1 MNKIKRISMQLLE
14 KHGDMFGVDF
24 DKNKDVLNK
33 IAVLRS
39 KNLRNEV
46 AGYITGYVRS
56 GTDHKERVQEETE
69 GESEESEEES
79 ES

>member
-1 MNKIKRISMQLLE
+1 MNRIKRISMQLME
-14 KHGDMFGVDF
+14 KHGDMFTIDF

-46 AGYITGYVRS
+46 AGYITGYMRS
-56 GTDHKERVQEETE
+56 GTDHKQQVQEETE
-69 GESEESEEES
+69 SEEEES

>member
-46 AGYITGYVRS
+46 AGYITGYMRS
-56 GTDHKERVQEETE
+56 DTDHKERVQEETE
-69 GESEESEEES
+69 SESEEES

>member
-1 MNKIKRISMQLLE
+1 ME
-14 KHGDMFGVDF
+14 KHGDMFTIDF

-46 AGYITGYVRS
+46 AGYITGYMRS
-56 GTDHKERVQEETE
+56 GTDHKEKVQEET
-69 GESEESEEES
+69 ESEEES

>member
-1 MNKIKRISMQLLE
+1 MNRIKRISMQLLE
-14 KHGDMFGVDF
+14 RHGDMFGMDF
-24 DKNKDVLNK
+24 DKNKDVLTK

-46 AGYITGYVRS
+46 AGYITGYMRL
-56 GTDHKERVQEETE
+56 GTDHKHKVQEET
-69 GESEESEEES
+69 ESEEES

>member
-1 MNKIKRISMQLLE
+1 MNRIKRISMQLME
-14 KHGDMFGVDF
+14 KHGDMFTIDF

-46 AGYITGYVRS
+46 AGYITGYMRS
-56 GTDHKERVQEETE
+56 GTDHKEKVQEETE
-69 GESEESEEES
+69 RSEEES

>member
-1 MNKIKRISMQLLE
+1 MNRIKRISMQLME
-14 KHGDMFGVDF
+14 KHGDMFTIDF

-46 AGYITGYVRS
+46 AGYITGYMRS
-56 GTDHKERVQEETE
+56 GTDHKEKVQEETE
-69 GESEESEEES
+69 SEEEES

>member
-1 MNKIKRISMQLLE
+1 MNRIKRISMQLLD
-14 KHGDMFGVDF
+14 KHGDMFTIDF

-46 AGYITGYVRS
+46 AGYITGYMRS
-56 GTDHKERVQEETE
+56 GTDHKEKVQEET
-69 GESEESEEES
+69 ESEEES

>member
-1 MNKIKRISMQLLE
+1 MNRIKRISMQLME
-14 KHGDMFGVDF
+14 KHGDMFTIDF

-46 AGYITGYVRS
+46 AGYITGYMRS
-56 GTDHKERVQEETE
+56 GTDHKEKVQEET
-69 GESEESEEES
+69 ESEEES